1 MFSLTDRGSFD
12 EVTKFHRQILRVKD
26 REEFPVLLVGN
37 KADLNQQRAVR
48 KIMCLQLTLP
58 SSKGNADDIATAST
72 RGGGEE
78 EAARIIKQE
87 QTLFKRSAAGF
98 DKVFIV

>member
-1 MFSLTDRGSFD
+1 MREQYMRYLLFLLDLYELVAEQNSFLRSGEGFLLVFSLTDRGSFD

-48 KIMCLQLTLP
+48 KIMCLYYLIPKGLP
-58 SSKGNADDIATAST
+58 M
-72 RGGGEE
+72 R
-78 EAARIIKQE
+78 
-87 QTLFKRSAAGF
+87 
-98 DKVFIV
+98 

>member
-48 KIMCLQLTLP
+48 KIMCLHYLVA
-58 SSKGNADDIATAST
+58 KGMPMI
-72 RGGGEE
+72 
-78 EAARIIKQE
+78 
-87 QTLFKRSAAGF
+87 
-98 DKVFIV
+98 